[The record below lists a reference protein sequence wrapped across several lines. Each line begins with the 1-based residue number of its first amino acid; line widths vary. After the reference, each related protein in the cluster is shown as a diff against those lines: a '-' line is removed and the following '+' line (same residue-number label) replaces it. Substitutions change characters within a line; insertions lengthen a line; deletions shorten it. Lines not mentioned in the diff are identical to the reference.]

1 MEESKLQRGGKV
13 KSCSTARPAEAARP
27 GRGSRGW
34 LSRRRPRTPA
44 SPAQTTLWPASE
56 WRDKRR
62 ILGGLRVLRDVV
74 GVAVAVSRGALP
86 VAERASESW
95 AANGCPR
102 GRRPAGGG
110 RRRRSAAQLSRKKKG
125 KSDHQD
131 DPSQE
136 VPHEL
141 ALLPLDDATQ
151 VPGLGVP
158 VGTAP
163 LLCGLP
169 LFSMFRPLVVCF
181 PVSAARCCHQVSS
194 KHGRSVVGRG
204 GNGSRCRRR

>member
-1 MEESKLQRGGKV
+1 MG
-13 KSCSTARPAEAARP
+13 
-27 GRGSRGW
+27 
-34 LSRRRPRTPA
+34 
-44 SPAQTTLWPASE
+44 
-56 WRDKRR
+56 
-62 ILGGLRVLRDVV
+62 
-74 GVAVAVSRGALP
+74 GVAVAVSHGALP
-86 VAERASESW
+86 AAERASESW

-102 GRRPAGGG
+102 GRRPADGGRL

-136 VPHEL
+136 VPHEH
-141 ALLPLDDATQ
+141 ALLPLEEAAQ
-151 VPGLGVP
+151 VLGLGVS
-158 VGTAP
+158 VSNFP
-163 LLCGLP
+163 LLSGLP